1 MRVCLITPR
10 PDHPLL
16 AATTALLAPD
26 HQVTWLDPAAPVAPD
41 PGATRADVCLLKSR
55 SPRALALARS
65 FEERGVPVLNSAAST
80 ELCQD
85 RVLMAGLARRA
96 GLPFVATRAVPT
108 LRQLAAEAALPY
120 PLVVKSRHSRR
131 GDLVARVAD
140 AGQLRE
146 LGAVWADE
154 PVVVQPFTANDGWDR
169 KLWVIDGQVFAA
181 LRRSEL
187 AEADGG
193 PGPTL
198 PLAPGELPY
207 GWADLARRVGPLFG
221 LEVYGVD
228 VLDTGGGAPQI
239 VDINAFPGARGQAG
253 APEALAALTLRVAGG
268 GSASARPSGDAAVK

>member
-16 AATTALLAPD
+16 AATTALLTPE
-26 HQVTWLDPAAPVAPD
+26 HQVEWLDPAAPSAD

-65 FEERGVPVLNSAAST
+65 FEQRGVPVLNSAAST

-85 RVLMAGLARRA
+85 RVLMAGLAGRG
-96 GLPFVATRAVPT
+96 GLPFAATRDVPT
-108 LRQLAAEAALPY
+108 LRRLAAEAALPY

-140 AGQLRE
+140 VGQLRE
-146 LGAVWADE
+146 LGAGWADE
-154 PVVVQPFTANDGWDR
+154 PVVVQPFTANDGWDH

-187 AEADGG
+187 AEADQ
-193 PGPTL
+193 GPTL
-198 PLAPGELPY
+198 PLTPGELPR
-207 GWADLARRVGPLFG
+207 GWAGLARRVGPLFG

-228 VLDTGGGAPQI
+228 VLDTGGGVPQI

-253 APEALAALTLRVAGG
+253 APEALAALTLRVASAGPASGRPAGG
-268 GSASARPSGDAAVK
+268 TAVT